1 MERDVKHEGPT
12 QNLSGRVTDVFA
24 HRFVVETE
32 EGKILAFLGPK
43 GAERVFSLKE
53 GDHVELTGDMK
64 PSELK
69 VRSIAKNGAPPVL
82 VDHPDKPRPHPHA
95 FEEADSNPA
104 LKTVEANGFTVLG
117 RPRRKP
123 KHFEI
128 LGRDPAG
135 DMVELHVELDGSLRK
150 THPVQEDDPK
160 WVTEIKVAR

>member
-1 MERDVKHEGPT
+1 MERDMNYEGHT
-12 QNLSGRVTDVFA
+12 QSLSGRVTDVFA
-24 HRFVVETE
+24 HRFVVVT
-32 EGKILAFLGPK
+32 GKGKVLADLGPK
-43 GAERVFSLKE
+43 GAERVSLKE
-53 GDHVELTGDMK
+53 GDRVELTGDMK

-69 VRSIAKNGAPPVL
+69 VHSIAKNGAPPVL
-82 VDHPDKPRPHPHA
+82 VDHPDKLRPHPH
-95 FEEADSNPA
+95 ELEADSKPA

-160 WVTEIKVAR
+160 WATEIKVAR